1 MTESEL
7 QELEALAKSA
17 TPGPWE
23 RVFGDGEHFVAS
35 PTNGEDNPVMSNTDF
50 YPAAVTAE
58 DQAFCAA
65 ARSAVPALVAEV
77 RRLRAVEEASKALSV
92 AQRSGD
98 VHQAQ
103 RALLAFRRTLGEP

>member
-1 MTESEL
+1 MTPERAKEL
-7 QELEALAKSA
+7 MANA

-23 RVFGDGEHFVAS
+23 RVFGDGEHFVTS

-65 ARSAVPALVAEV
+65 ARSAVPALIAEV
-77 RRLRAVEEASKALSV
+77 RRLRALVREAFLEGVASYSDAWTETDAYKA
-92 AQRSGD
+92 
-98 VHQAQ
+98 
-103 RALLAFRRTLGEP
+103 LGEP